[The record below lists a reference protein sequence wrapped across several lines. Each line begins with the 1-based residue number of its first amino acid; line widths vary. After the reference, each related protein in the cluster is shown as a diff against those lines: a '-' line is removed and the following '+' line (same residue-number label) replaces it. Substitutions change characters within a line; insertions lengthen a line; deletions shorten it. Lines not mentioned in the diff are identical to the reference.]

1 MLFRSPLTTNE
12 LQQDCL
18 AYMQYTGKP
27 VKASRLF
34 AGNEHEQETKR
45 LAKHFQKPNDYY
57 KTVKYRIE
65 IIDKLNSKNTSFADK
80 DLSVFETYE
89 QAYHQLISDIVA
101 QQKTSTDLVIHNAPV
116 KQLFVDGG
124 FGKNEIYMN
133 LLAKAFPEMEVYAAS
148 VAQATALGAA
158 LAIHSCYCQGQGRQS
173 NARRF
178 EGCAGVWPDE

>member
-1 MLFRSPLTTNE
+1 MLFRSIPLTANE

-45 LAKHFQKPNDYY
+45 LAEHFQKPNDYY
-57 KTVKYRIE
+57 KTVKYRFESIE
-65 IIDKLNSKNTSFADK
+65 KQSTNYISFAKRNLNDFK
-80 DLSVFETYE
+80 NYE
-89 QAYHQLISDIVA
+89 EAYHQLISDIIA
-101 QQKTSTDLVIHNAPV
+101 QQKISTDLVIHNAPV

-133 LLAKAFPEMEVYAAS
+133 LLAKAFPKMEVYAAS

-158 LAIHSCYCQGQGRQS
+158 LAIHQDWNTQELPLNLIELQRY
-173 NARRF
+173 
-178 EGCAGVWPDE
+178 